1 MLVREAHE
9 TYVAEVINF
18 GKRYER
24 FAEDFLN
31 SNLHHDAED
40 ALSKNQHAKNFAII
54 KGLLLRKELVQKYF
68 VASDLSNEDIKH
80 LLNIH
85 DTTAP
90 PSLSVL
96 SINETD
102 SGHSLPA
109 IIVSGST
116 SDFKPNFPDGAIDL
130 IVHCV
135 NEASLFKEKVNLQDI
150 QSFFS
155 CATDKKLT
163 SSNNRLVAMFFD
175 DLASK
180 CYITDVWQN
189 VIEQNQLVISSS
201 GKKLLTAKDLSS
213 ALYQNNEKTSKS
225 KEKALAKLLETLPN
239 VD

>member
-1 MLVREAHE
+1 MVREAHQ
-9 TYVAEVINF
+9 TYVAEVMNL

-31 SNLHHDAED
+31 SNLYHDAED
-40 ALSKNQHAKNFAII
+40 ALSKNQHAKNYAII

-68 VASDLSNEDIKH
+68 VASDLKDEDIKH

-96 SINETD
+96 SINRTD

-109 IIVSGST
+109 IFVSGSS
-116 SDFKPNFPDGAIDL
+116 SDFKPNIPSEAIDL

-135 NEASLFKEKVNLQDI
+135 NEAGLFREKVSQQDML
-150 QSFFS
+150 SFFS
-155 CATDKKLT
+155 CATDKKFI
-163 SSNNRLVAMFFD
+163 SSNSRLVAMFFD
-175 DLASK
+175 GIAEK
-180 CYITDVWQN
+180 CYITDAWQH
-189 VIEQNQLVISSS
+189 VIEQHQLIISSS

-213 ALYQNNEKTSKS
+213 SLYQNNEKTSKS
-225 KEKALAKLLETLPN
+225 KEKALSKLLEMLPN